1 MIVTTPEQRRRKLK
15 TQKQH
20 FKDWTLRSKKATCYG
35 LQLYMLDPWSGFG
48 EQVWIVGISYASRLT
63 LSFPCKVV
71 QVWLSVL
78 FCCNSLMFLSCCR
91 LQYFARGV
99 QVYIKQLRAA
109 LQGKSGDALRT
120 DEVCTT
126 DIVCLL
132 ACMRV
137 YVPLIHWASALCISH
152 YIHINRRDK
161 HFVCFW
167 RNKHSV
173 CFMFS
178 CILFVIVNECAFIGP
193 DKITI
198 IY

>member
-137 YVPLIHWASALCISH
+137 YVPLIHWASALASLTTYTLTEEIS
-152 YIHINRRDK
+152 
-161 HFVCFW
+161 
-167 RNKHSV
+167 
-173 CFMFS
+173 
-178 CILFVIVNECAFIGP
+178 ILFASEEISILFASCSVVFCLWLWMNVLL
-193 DKITI
+193 
-198 IY
+198 